1 MTEDRHWYIIDFT
14 VGKVLGGALAWQ
26 RPRRRKQTRRSAATG
41 HSEPTP
47 ARCEAPPVS
56 GQRVLRSSRSR
67 SGQVRNVARGRRGRQ
82 FGKSIGNGLRF
93 LAAFVLPSA
102 SCFRTGR
109 TIRFDP
115 AEARTAWRP
124 QADAGSNGICGRDSG
139 SQSIIGNRG
148 VGPANR
154 GAIRLASTSA
164 KYRAQ
169 VKPKKTAV
177 MQCVLYSRP
186 VGNADMVTR
195 YEELRRQALTPK
207 SWGGGT
213 QGLALF
219 LRQGMK
225 GWMDAWSRCHI
236 VEPAKAL
243 IDSRSAEEVVPRNL
257 HAEVVTI
264 LAAMALSIG
273 TETRV

>member
-1 MTEDRHWYIIDFT
+1 
-14 VGKVLGGALAWQ
+14 
-26 RPRRRKQTRRSAATG
+26 
-41 HSEPTP
+41 
-47 ARCEAPPVS
+47 
-56 GQRVLRSSRSR
+56 
-67 SGQVRNVARGRRGRQ
+67 
-82 FGKSIGNGLRF
+82 
-93 LAAFVLPSA
+93 
-102 SCFRTGR
+102 
-109 TIRFDP
+109 
-115 AEARTAWRP
+115 
-124 QADAGSNGICGRDSG
+124 
-139 SQSIIGNRG
+139 
-148 VGPANR
+148 
-154 GAIRLASTSA
+154 
-164 KYRAQ
+164 
-169 VKPKKTAV
+169 